1 MSTDLKLIQYKIIQS
16 ERSFGY
22 CLGNLGMK
30 LLTNVP
36 IPFARDNLPGLVSN
50 ITSNAINNF
59 ERKMELRE
67 QENDLVCSFQTK
79 IWMVLLKS

>member
-1 MSTDLKLIQYKIIQS
+1 MSTDLKLIQNKIIQS

-22 CLGNLGMK
+22 WLGNLGMK

-67 QENDLVCSFQTK
+67 QENDLLCSFQMK
-79 IWMVLLKS
+79 I

>member
-22 CLGNLGMK
+22 WLGNLDMK

-67 QENDLVCSFQTK
+67 QENNLLCSFQMK
-79 IWMVLLKS
+79 I